1 MLLFGLGAS
10 APLLLLGALS
20 RQVLMRVHEHLLA
33 TGRAGKIALGALLI
47 VTGAAV
53 ATGLDRRIETVLVEA
68 SPQWL
73 TDLTTR
79 F

>member
-1 MLLFGLGAS
+1 
-10 APLLLLGALS
+10 
-20 RQVLMRVHEHLLA
+20 MRVHERLLA
-33 TGRAGKIALGALLI
+33 TGRAGKTALGVLLI
-47 VTGAAV
+47 GIGAAV
-53 ATGLDRRIETVLVEA
+53 ATGLDKRIETVLVEA